1 MPEAERPA
9 DPLSI
14 ISLASGIAALL
25 LAVFSVLPFAAMCTM
40 PFSVLSVLTSIVT
53 GIVSLVRTSVRPE
66 LEGRWQALA
75 GLGLSLLWCGAAG
88 VLMMFVLRAH

>member
-25 LAVFSVLPFAAMCTM
+25 LAVFSVQPFAAMCTM
-40 PFSVLSVLTSIVT
+40 PFSVLSVLTSIIT
-53 GIVSLVRTSVRPE
+53 GIVSLVRTTVRPE

-88 VLMMFVLRAH
+88 VLLMFVLRAH